1 MTDKFKNY
9 VDNIQE
15 NDIKSLIIS
24 PLIVLVIAQILSIFL
39 EMASFFITTF
49 TSRIMYNP
57 TDYDTLISGT
67 SFPSLVVYTLLL
79 LAIIFLVKQNSNIK
93 FSEIGVNGEKG
104 IEYFCYGSLIGAF
117 IVMIIFYLL
126 YFSNSILFEINK
138 NIVYTDIFRIF
149 LIFFIIALADQI
161 LVRNYLLTF
170 FTKMM
175 GIRNSV
181 ILISTLLFL
190 ICFSVAKWFKIPDIE
205 TVIYLINIFLS
216 YTLFSLIYYFYG
228 NMWLLVGLSAFNNF
242 FQVVVF
248 GSRLDTVYAIN
259 PLIKLK
265 IIEKYSLLN
274 GGNYGFEAGIYY
286 TTLYLAGILFMIY
299 KITSEKQTEEDIWLN
314 Y

>member
-175 GIRNSV
+175 GIKNSV

-242 FQVVVF
+242 FQTVVF

-259 PLIKLK
+259 PLIKLR

-286 TTLYLAGILFMIY
+286 TTLYLSGILFMIY

-314 Y
+314 

>member
-15 NDIKSLIIS
+15 NNIKSLIIS
-24 PLIVLVIAQILSIFL
+24 PIMVLVIAQILSIFL

-259 PLIKLK
+259 PLIKLR
-265 IIEKYSLLN
+265 IVEKYSLLN

-314 Y
+314 

>member
-175 GIRNSV
+175 GIKNSV
-181 ILISTLLFL
+181 ILISTILFL

-242 FQVVVF
+242 FQTVVF

-314 Y
+314 

>member
-15 NDIKSLIIS
+15 NNIKSLIIS

-117 IVMIIFYLL
+117 IVMIIFYSL

-149 LIFFIIALADQI
+149 LIFFIVALADQI

-242 FQVVVF
+242 FQTVVF

-314 Y
+314 

>member
-15 NDIKSLIIS
+15 NNIKSLIIS

-190 ICFSVAKWFKIPDIE
+190 ICFSIAKWFKIPDIE

-286 TTLYLAGILFMIY
+286 TTLYLSGILFMIY

-314 Y
+314 

>member
-15 NDIKSLIIS
+15 NNIKSLIIS

-170 FTKMM
+170 FTKIM
-175 GIRNSV
+175 GIKNSV
-181 ILISTLLFL
+181 ILTSTLLFL

-286 TTLYLAGILFMIY
+286 TTLYLSGILFMIY

-314 Y
+314 

>member
-49 TSRIMYNP
+49 TSKIMYNP

-175 GIRNSV
+175 GIKNSV
-181 ILISTLLFL
+181 ILISTILFL

-242 FQVVVF
+242 FQTVVF

-299 KITSEKQTEEDIWLN
+299 KITSEKQIEEDIWLN
-314 Y
+314 

>member
-79 LAIIFLVKQNSNIK
+79 LAIIFLVKQNSSIK

-314 Y
+314 

>member
-149 LIFFIIALADQI
+149 LIFFIVALADQI

-242 FQVVVF
+242 FQTVVF

-286 TTLYLAGILFMIY
+286 TTLYLSGILFMIY
-299 KITSEKQTEEDIWLN
+299 KITSKKQTEEDIWLN
-314 Y
+314 

>member
-79 LAIIFLVKQNSNIK
+79 LAIIFLVKQNSSIK

-149 LIFFIIALADQI
+149 LIFFIVALADQI

-181 ILISTLLFL
+181 ILISTILFL

-242 FQVVVF
+242 FQTVVF

-314 Y
+314 

>member
-15 NDIKSLIIS
+15 NNIKSLIIS

-93 FSEIGVNGEKG
+93 FSEIGVNGGKG

-149 LIFFIIALADQI
+149 LIFFILALADQI

-181 ILISTLLFL
+181 ILISALLFL

-314 Y
+314 

>member
-259 PLIKLK
+259 PLIKLR

-286 TTLYLAGILFMIY
+286 TTLYLSGILFMIY
-299 KITSEKQTEEDIWLN
+299 KITSKKQTEEDIWLN
-314 Y
+314 

>member
-15 NDIKSLIIS
+15 NNIKSLIIS

-265 IIEKYSLLN
+265 IVEKYSLLN

-314 Y
+314 

>member
-24 PLIVLVIAQILSIFL
+24 PLIVLVITQILSIFL

-79 LAIIFLVKQNSNIK
+79 LAIIFLVKQNSSIK

-149 LIFFIIALADQI
+149 LIFFIVALADQI

-175 GIRNSV
+175 GIKNSV
-181 ILISTLLFL
+181 ILISTILFL

-242 FQVVVF
+242 FQIVVF

-314 Y
+314 

>member
-24 PLIVLVIAQILSIFL
+24 PLIVLVITQILSIFL

-57 TDYDTLISGT
+57 TNYDTLISGT

-79 LAIIFLVKQNSNIK
+79 LAIIFLVKQNSSIK
-93 FSEIGVNGEKG
+93 FSEIGVNREKG

-175 GIRNSV
+175 GIKNSV

-242 FQVVVF
+242 FQTVVF

-314 Y
+314 

>member
-67 SFPSLVVYTLLL
+67 SFPSLLVYTLLL

-149 LIFFIIALADQI
+149 LIFFILALADQI

-259 PLIKLK
+259 PLIKLR

-314 Y
+314 

>member
-24 PLIVLVIAQILSIFL
+24 PLIVLVITQILSIFL

-79 LAIIFLVKQNSNIK
+79 LAIIFLVKQNSSIK

-138 NIVYTDIFRIF
+138 NIVYTDILRIF

-274 GGNYGFEAGIYY
+274 GENYGFEAGIYY

-299 KITSEKQTEEDIWLN
+299 KITSEKQIEEDIWLN
-314 Y
+314 

>member
-149 LIFFIIALADQI
+149 LIFFILALADQI

-242 FQVVVF
+242 FQTVVF

-286 TTLYLAGILFMIY
+286 TTLYLSGILFMIY

-314 Y
+314 

>member
-67 SFPSLVVYTLLL
+67 RFPSLVVYTLLL

-93 FSEIGVNGEKG
+93 FNEIGVNGEKG

-138 NIVYTDIFRIF
+138 NVVYTDILRIF
-149 LIFFIIALADQI
+149 LIFFILALADQI

-190 ICFSVAKWFKIPDIE
+190 ICFSVVKWFKIPDIE

-286 TTLYLAGILFMIY
+286 TTLYLSGILFMIY

-314 Y
+314 

>member
-15 NDIKSLIIS
+15 NNIKSLIIS
-24 PLIVLVIAQILSIFL
+24 PLIVLVITQILSIFL

-138 NIVYTDIFRIF
+138 NIVYTDILRIF
-149 LIFFIIALADQI
+149 LIFFILALADQI

-286 TTLYLAGILFMIY
+286 TTLYLSGILFMIY

-314 Y
+314 

>member
-15 NDIKSLIIS
+15 NNIKSLIIS

-138 NIVYTDIFRIF
+138 NIVYTDILRIF

-175 GIRNSV
+175 GIKNSV
-181 ILISTLLFL
+181 ILISTILFL

-242 FQVVVF
+242 FQTVVF

-299 KITSEKQTEEDIWLN
+299 KITSEKQIEEDIWLN
-314 Y
+314 

>member
-175 GIRNSV
+175 GIKNSV
-181 ILISTLLFL
+181 ILTSTLLFL

-242 FQVVVF
+242 FQTVVF

-286 TTLYLAGILFMIY
+286 TTLYLSGILFMIY

-314 Y
+314 

>member
-126 YFSNSILFEINK
+126 YFSKSILFEINK

-175 GIRNSV
+175 GIKNSV
-181 ILISTLLFL
+181 ILISTILFL

-242 FQVVVF
+242 FQTVVF

-314 Y
+314 

>member
-149 LIFFIIALADQI
+149 LIFFILALADQI

-314 Y
+314 

>member
-15 NDIKSLIIS
+15 NNIKSLIIS
-24 PLIVLVIAQILSIFL
+24 PIMVLVIAQILSIFL

-149 LIFFIIALADQI
+149 LIFFILALADQI

-286 TTLYLAGILFMIY
+286 TTLYLSGILFMIY

-314 Y
+314 

>member
-149 LIFFIIALADQI
+149 LIFFILALADQI

-228 NMWLLVGLSAFNNF
+228 NMWLLVGLSTFNNF

-286 TTLYLAGILFMIY
+286 TTLYLSGILFMIY

-314 Y
+314 

>member
-49 TSRIMYNP
+49 TSKIMYNP

-242 FQVVVF
+242 FQTVVF

-314 Y
+314 

>member
-15 NDIKSLIIS
+15 NNIKSLIIS

-79 LAIIFLVKQNSNIK
+79 LAIIFLVKQNSSIK

-175 GIRNSV
+175 GIKNSV
-181 ILISTLLFL
+181 ILISTILFL

-242 FQVVVF
+242 FQTVVF

-314 Y
+314 

>member
-79 LAIIFLVKQNSNIK
+79 LAIIFLVKQNSSIK

-149 LIFFIIALADQI
+149 LIFFILALADQI

-242 FQVVVF
+242 FQTVVF

-286 TTLYLAGILFMIY
+286 TTLYLSGILFMIY
-299 KITSEKQTEEDIWLN
+299 KITSKKQTEEDIWLN
-314 Y
+314 

>member
-15 NDIKSLIIS
+15 NNIKSLIIS
-24 PLIVLVIAQILSIFL
+24 PIMVLVIAQILSIFL

-93 FSEIGVNGEKG
+93 FSEIGINGEKG
-104 IEYFCYGSLIGAF
+104 IEYFCYGSLIAAF

-149 LIFFIIALADQI
+149 LIFFILALADQI

-242 FQVVVF
+242 FQTVVF

-286 TTLYLAGILFMIY
+286 TTLYLSGILFMIY

-314 Y
+314 

>member
-15 NDIKSLIIS
+15 NNIKSLIIS
-24 PLIVLVIAQILSIFL
+24 PIMVLVIAQILSIFL

-79 LAIIFLVKQNSNIK
+79 LAIIFLVKQNSSIK

-149 LIFFIIALADQI
+149 LIFFIVALADQI

-175 GIRNSV
+175 GIKNSV
-181 ILISTLLFL
+181 ILISTILFL

-242 FQVVVF
+242 FQIVVF

-299 KITSEKQTEEDIWLN
+299 KITSEKQIEEDIWLN
-314 Y
+314 

>member
-79 LAIIFLVKQNSNIK
+79 FVIIFLVKQNSNIK

-286 TTLYLAGILFMIY
+286 TTLYLSGILFMIY

-314 Y
+314 

>member
-49 TSRIMYNP
+49 TSKLMYNP

-242 FQVVVF
+242 FQTVVF

-299 KITSEKQTEEDIWLN
+299 KITSEKQIEEDIWLN
-314 Y
+314 

>member
-79 LAIIFLVKQNSNIK
+79 LAIIFLVKQNSSIK

-242 FQVVVF
+242 FQIVVF

-286 TTLYLAGILFMIY
+286 TTLYLSGILFMIY

-314 Y
+314 

>member
-15 NDIKSLIIS
+15 NNIKSLIIS
-24 PLIVLVIAQILSIFL
+24 PIMVLVIAQILSIFL

-93 FSEIGVNGEKG
+93 FSEIGINGEKG
-104 IEYFCYGSLIGAF
+104 IEYFCYGSLIAAF

-149 LIFFIIALADQI
+149 LIFFILALADQI

-242 FQVVVF
+242 FQTVVF

-274 GGNYGFEAGIYY
+274 GGNYGFEAGVYY
-286 TTLYLAGILFMIY
+286 TTLYLSGILFMIY

-314 Y
+314 

>member
-149 LIFFIIALADQI
+149 LIFFILALADQI

-175 GIRNSV
+175 GIKNSV
-181 ILISTLLFL
+181 ILISTILFL

-314 Y
+314 

>member
-242 FQVVVF
+242 FQIVVF

-314 Y
+314 

>member
-15 NDIKSLIIS
+15 NNIKSLIIS
-24 PLIVLVIAQILSIFL
+24 PLIVLVITQILSIFL

-79 LAIIFLVKQNSNIK
+79 LAIIFLVKQNSSIK

-175 GIRNSV
+175 GIKNSV

-259 PLIKLK
+259 PLIKLR

-286 TTLYLAGILFMIY
+286 TTLYLSGILFMIY

-314 Y
+314 

>member
-299 KITSEKQTEEDIWLN
+299 KITSEKQIEEDIWLN
-314 Y
+314 